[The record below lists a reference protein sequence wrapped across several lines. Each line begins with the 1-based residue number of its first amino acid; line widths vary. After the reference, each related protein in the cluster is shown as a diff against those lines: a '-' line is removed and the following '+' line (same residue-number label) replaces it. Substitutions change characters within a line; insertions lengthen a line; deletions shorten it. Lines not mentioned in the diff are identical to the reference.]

1 MIGRRF
7 AYGFVVLLLFFFAQG
22 ILYSSLTQQVTQSFG
37 EITTT
42 VSPSLILIG
51 QIKTQANTMIAE
63 AVSASLLIQTSNE
76 HDIELDDIELAAIE
90 ELEENSSEENGEAG
104 EEDVEGEIAQ
114 FFYAYTEAQTLL
126 ENLGELH
133 TDEHVSELQSAIDVL
148 YDQSRDLIQMTIYA
162 APGED
167 IIEQKELMEISE
179 DIIGDYLAELT
190 AEEQTLLTTLE
201 HTAHSTSDIVLSLSI
216 SSLILTLIMMIG
228 AYYLVRRGM
237 INPLTR
243 LQQTATQIAAG
254 RYDLRTTEKSPGEIG
269 DLERSFNT
277 MLGVIDQRNVLLAKS
292 NEELAISVKDA
303 EAARDK
309 AEHADRV
316 KSSFLASMSHELRT
330 PLNAIINFSKFVAQG
345 DLGPVNEEQKE
356 TLDEVVDSAR
366 HLLNLIND
374 VLDMSKIE
382 SDSLKLFIQ
391 DNVDI
396 SEILVGAAKT
406 VSSLV
411 AEKPVE
417 IKVDIQP
424 NMPNIAVDRQRLRQ
438 IIINLLGNATKFTE
452 EGTVTLSA
460 HIEGEEVLISVRDTG
475 VGIAPEDHEAVFEAF
490 KQTESGIRQGGG
502 TGLGLPITKNLVN
515 LHGGHIW
522 LESALGEGT
531 TFNIVLPIKASQPT
545 ENIVAMAS

>member
-7 AYGFVVLLLFFFAQG
+7 AYGFVVLLVFFFAQG

-201 HTAHSTSDIVLSLSI
+201 DTAHSTSDIVLSLSI

-382 SDSLKLFIQ
+382 SDSLNLFIQ

-515 LHGGHIW
+515 LHGGRIW
-522 LESALGEGT
+522 LDSALGEGT
-531 TFNIVLPIKASQPT
+531 TFSIVLPIKASQPT

>member
-201 HTAHSTSDIVLSLSI
+201 DTAHSTSDIVLSLSI

-382 SDSLKLFIQ
+382 SDSLNLFIQ